1 MCYRLLTTE
10 TLMKKMVIWPAY
22 LAAGKTKR
30 DGRIIAR
37 KYAIKSPK
45 VEEISH
51 VARELHLE
59 PEVEREKAYPK
70 SPWDRSG
77 RVLVTKRG
85 SKGEIVREIANGLRE
100 LREKT
105 KSGGR

>member
-1 MCYRLLTTE
+1 
-10 TLMKKMVIWPAY
+10 MKKMVIWPAY
-22 LAAGKTKR
+22 LTAGKTKHE
-30 DGRIIAR
+30 GRIVPR

-45 VEEISH
+45 VEEISY
-51 VARELHLE
+51 VARELRLE

-85 SKGEIVREIANGLRE
+85 SKGEIIREIAHGLRAH
-100 LREKT
+100 REKT

>member
-1 MCYRLLTTE
+1 
-10 TLMKKMVIWPAY
+10 MKKMAIWPAY

-30 DGRIIAR
+30 EGRIIAR

-45 VEEISH
+45 VEEISY

-59 PEVEREKAYPK
+59 PEVEKEKAYPK

-85 SKGEIVREIANGLRE
+85 SKGEIVREIANGLRA

>member
-1 MCYRLLTTE
+1 
-10 TLMKKMVIWPAY
+10 MKKMVIWPAY

-30 DGRIIAR
+30 EGRIIAR

-59 PEVEREKAYPK
+59 PDVEKEKAYPK

-85 SKGEIVREIANGLRE
+85 SKGKLLREIASGIRALRE
-100 LREKT
+100 T
-105 KSGGR
+105 SKSGGR